1 MATKLVGHIAMP
13 LSIGCLILGSFDM
26 QTKYSGA
33 GFNGC
38 QFESS
43 RFLVSHF
50 VLLHTVPLIKAWE
63 KMTISNYS
71 LHSIF

>member
-1 MATKLVGHIAMP
+1 MATKLVGHIAML

-26 QTKYSGA
+26 QTNYSGA

-38 QFESS
+38 QFKSS

-50 VLLHTVPLIKAWE
+50 VLLHTKKAWE
-63 KMTISNYS
+63 KITISNYS